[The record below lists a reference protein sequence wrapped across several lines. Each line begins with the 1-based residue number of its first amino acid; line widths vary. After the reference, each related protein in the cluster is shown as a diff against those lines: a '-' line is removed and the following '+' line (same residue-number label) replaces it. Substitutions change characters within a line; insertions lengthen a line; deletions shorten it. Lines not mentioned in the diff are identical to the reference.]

1 MFSSPTAFLSEKQLQ
16 ANPLHT
22 RVWPGHDPAEP
33 EQPLGAATAALARR
47 TAQPLPAQILP
58 HVSLVH
64 PCARIVTPAQGLI
77 PGATLW
83 VQNQPRCHQCNQRVR
98 APPVQ

>member
-1 MFSSPTAFLSEKQLQ
+1 MVFLSEKQLR

-22 RVWPGHDPAEP
+22 RVCPGHEPAEP

-47 TAQPLPAQILP
+47 TAQPLPARILP

-64 PCARIVTPAQGLI
+64 PCAGMVTPAQGLI

-83 VQNQPRCHQCNQRVR
+83 VQNQPRCHQCNQCFGVS
-98 APPVQ
+98 PVQ